1 MKENFLEILAEKVQ
15 PSPFS
20 NQLDAILIDNASM
33 SSIDTQNYW
42 TGGFHFRQYKSVE
55 EAYEDA
61 ASRSDSRIRYKYP
74 TFTDFKNFLTTPTPS
89 TENAKA
95 ILDNILT
102 NTKEIVNLGGLIEKD
117 KIIVTQD
124 DRGLFD
130 FSLASQ
136 GLFRPVEYY
145 SESFVDFLN
154 DGEKANPFAFT
165 RNPVGVIPDIK
176 VERKNKDYVFK
187 FLGNEFECERRQ
199 RGTTD
204 VFNTFPAKCFLKE
217 TPTKIV
223 TTYSRKDVNKVFNG
237 EGKTRLKYAS
247 SNKKCY
253 LIYNQKDASAKY
265 VDFYLPQNFYESNL
279 GFSMVS
285 VLPSLIAASMLEEF
299 GIKTRISTMRIGTEF
314 IRNSS
319 GTRSRQTFAASI
331 PIKNYE
337 QSTKDVFTELLNLQ
351 ASWVITASFFAD
363 LKNNIEERKGNG
375 HNGGQSFSRIGY
387 WNYPYM
393 INILERYKNYL
404 TLNPELDETKVISN
418 NFMIADALNND
429 MITFTNSTSDEIKS
443 SKIFYDNIPYIF
455 FKIYYL
461 MDFIAI
467 EINTM
472 KNFVDELERRFS
484 ENKYFKDIF
493 TFSTKADKKKE
504 LRRYIINILHTK
516 YAIVTGNKNS
526 YPDTKEQDDE
536 KASKFKEKLKELNEV
551 MKTR

>member
-1 MKENFLEILAEKVQ
+1 M
-15 PSPFS
+15 
-20 NQLDAILIDNASM
+20 
-33 SSIDTQNYW
+33 
-42 TGGFHFRQYKSVE
+42 
-55 EAYEDA
+55 
-61 ASRSDSRIRYKYP
+61 
-74 TFTDFKNFLTTPTPS
+74 
-89 TENAKA
+89 
-95 ILDNILT
+95 
-102 NTKEIVNLGGLIEKD
+102 NLGGLIEKD

-145 SESFVDFLN
+145 SESFVDFLKQ
-154 DGEKANPFAFT
+154 GEKTNPFAFT
-165 RNPVGVIPDIK
+165 RNPLGVIPDIK
-176 VERKNKDYVFK
+176 VQKKNKNYFFN
-187 FLGNEFECERRQ
+187 FLGNDFECERRQ

-204 VFNTFPAKCFLKE
+204 VFNKFPSKCFLKE

-223 TTYSRKDVNKVFNG
+223 TTYSRKNVNKVFNG

-253 LIYNQKDASAKY
+253 LIYNQKDSSAKY

-299 GIKTRISTMRIGTEF
+299 GIKTRISSMRIGTE
-314 IRNSS
+314 RVDRGSR
-319 GTRSRQTFAASI
+319 RSRETFAASI

-337 QSTKDVFTELLNLQ
+337 QSTKDVFTKLIKLQ
-351 ASWVITASFFAD
+351 ANWDITERFFGD

-375 HNGGQSFSRIGY
+375 HNGGVAFSSIGY

-393 INILERYKNYL
+393 INVLERYKNYL
-404 TLNPELDETKVISN
+404 NLNPELDETKVISQ
-418 NFMIADALNND
+418 NFMIADALNIYQIDTDSASRNTID
-429 MITFTNSTSDEIKS
+429 SST
-443 SKIFYDNIPYIF
+443 IFFNNIPYIF
-455 FKIYYL
+455 FKIYFL

-467 EINTM
+467 EINSM
-472 KNFVDELERRFS
+472 QNFVTELEKRFN

-493 TFSTKADKKKE
+493 TFNSKQEKKNE
-504 LRRYIINILHTK
+504 LRKYIINLLRTK
-516 YAIVTGNKNS
+516 YAIVSGSKNS
-526 YPDTKEQDDE
+526 YPDTKEQDEE
-536 KASKFKEKLKELNEV
+536 KASKFNQKLQELNEV

>member
-1 MKENFLEILAEKVQ
+1 VKENFLEILAQKVQ
-15 PSPFS
+15 PSPFYR
-20 NQLDAILIDNASM
+20 QLDAILIDNASM
-33 SSIDTQNYW
+33 SSVERGNYW
-42 TGGFHFRQYKSVE
+42 SGGFHFRQYKSLK
-55 EAYEDA
+55 EAYDDA
-61 ASRSDSRIRYKYP
+61 AARSNSRIRYNYP
-74 TFTDFKNFLTTPTPS
+74 TLSDFENFLNTPTPS
-89 TENAKA
+89 TEKA
-95 ILDNILT
+95 TEILDNVLT

-145 SESFVDFLN
+145 SESFVDFLKQ
-154 DGEKANPFAFT
+154 GEKTNPFAFT

-176 VERKNKDYVFK
+176 VNKKNKDYVFT
-187 FLGNEFECERRQ
+187 FLGNDFECERRQ
-199 RGTTD
+199 RGTTN
-204 VFNTFPAKCFLKE
+204 VYNKFPSKCFLKE

-223 TTYSRKDVNKVFNG
+223 TTYQRKDVNKVFNG
-237 EGKTRLKYAS
+237 EGKTRLKYSS

-265 VDFYLPQNFYESNL
+265 VDFYLPQNFYNSNL

-299 GIKTRISTMRIGTEF
+299 GIKTRISTMRIGTEYLSG
-314 IRNSS
+314 RN
-319 GTRSRQTFAASI
+319 RHTFAASI
-331 PIKNYE
+331 PIKDYE
-337 QSTKDVFTELLNLQ
+337 QSTKDVFTKLLNLQ
-351 ASWVITASFFAD
+351 ANWQITASFFAD
-363 LKNNIEERKGNG
+363 LKNNIEEREGNG

-393 INILERYKNYL
+393 INVLERYKNYL
-404 TLNPELDETKVISN
+404 SLNPELDETKVISN
-418 NFMIADALNND
+418 NFMIADALND
-429 MITFTNSTSDEIKS
+429 GMISYTGSTTDEIKS

-455 FKIYYL
+455 FKIYFL

-472 KNFVDELERRFS
+472 QNFVAELEKRFS

-493 TFSTKADKKKE
+493 TFSSKDEKKQE
-504 LRRYIINILHTK
+504 IRRYIINILHTK
-516 YAIVTGNKNS
+516 YAIVSGSANS
-526 YPDTKEQDDE
+526 YPDTKEQDEE
-536 KASKFKEKLKELNEV
+536 KASKFAEKLKELNEV